1 MSTSESLWLLYF
13 TSKCSAILSP
23 ENITFFLLSLCFVWL
38 SFSLLS
44 WSYPGGHA
52 WGKYYLNNWNY
63 HYNTIP
69 GPRGF
74 PIIGNMNLMSSSLAH
89 QRLESVADSTK
100 AKRIMAFSLGETRAI
115 VTCNPD
121 VAKEILNSSVFADR
135 PIKQSAY
142 SLMFN
147 QAIGFAPFGLY
158 WRTLRKVSATHV
170 FSRKQIVAT
179 EAQRQKIAD
188 QMVSVVASLGKDNE
202 FEVRD
207 ILKRASLNNM
217 MCLVFGREYD
227 LSDNNNNNNKE
238 LDELSEL
245 VHEGYE
251 LLGQL
256 NWADHLPW
264 LAFLDLQK
272 IRRRCSKLV
281 LKVNQFVSRI
291 ITEHRVAQSSSN
303 LTGPRKFH
311 DFVDVLLSLS
321 ETNYKLS
328 DLDTIAILWEM
339 IFRGTDA
346 IAILIEWILARV
358 VLHQDIQS
366 KMHEELDEVVGKKQ
380 PVKESDIP
388 SLTYLQAVIKEVLR
402 LHPPGPLLSWARLA
416 ITDTIIDGH

>member
-1 MSTSESLWLLYF
+1 M
-13 TSKCSAILSP
+13 LSP
-23 ENITFFLLSLCFVWL
+23 ENITFLLLFLCFLWL
-38 SFSLLS
+38 SFSLLY

-52 WGKYYLNNWNY
+52 WGKYYLQSWNY
-63 HYNTIP
+63 NYNTIIP

-74 PIIGNMNLMSSSLAH
+74 PIIGSMNHMSSLLAH
-89 QRLESVADSTK
+89 QRLESMADSIE

-147 QAIGFAPFGLY
+147 HAIGFAPFGLY
-158 WRTLRKVSATHV
+158 WRTLRKVSATHL
-170 FSRKQIVAT
+170 FSRKKIAAT

-188 QMVSVVASLGKDNE
+188 QMVSVVASLDEDNE

-207 ILKRASLNNM
+207 ILKRASLNNI

-227 LSDNNNNNNKE
+227 LADHSNNNNNNKE

-272 IRRRCSKLV
+272 IRHRCSKLAPR
-281 LKVNQFVSRI
+281 VNQFVSRI
-291 ITEHRVAQSSSN
+291 ISERRVAQSSNSTSPGN
-303 LTGPRKFH
+303 FH

-321 ETNYKLS
+321 EHNYKLS
-328 DLDTIAILWEM
+328 DLDTIAILWVSNSKC
-339 IFRGTDA
+339 
-346 IAILIEWILARV
+346 ILN
-358 VLHQDIQS
+358 
-366 KMHEELDEVVGKKQ
+366 
-380 PVKESDIP
+380 
-388 SLTYLQAVIKEVLR
+388 
-402 LHPPGPLLSWARLA
+402 
-416 ITDTIIDGH
+416 